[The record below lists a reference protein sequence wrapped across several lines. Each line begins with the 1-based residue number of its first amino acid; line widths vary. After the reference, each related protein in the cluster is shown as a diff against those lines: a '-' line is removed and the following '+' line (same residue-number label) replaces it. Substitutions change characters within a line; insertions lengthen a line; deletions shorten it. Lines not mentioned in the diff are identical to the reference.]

1 MEKKPLSSGLK
12 KFFGVGDLGFTLMS
26 NVEVFYFAYFLTNI
40 AKFDLGT
47 TAIIMTLTSTI
58 DMVLSPFYGG
68 FIDALKP
75 MKWGKYRSWLLVIP
89 PIVVVLYTFM
99 FTIIGTGIVPIVI
112 ICVAFLTSHIAWN
125 FSYVANIALIPT
137 ISSSP
142 EDRTQL
148 SATRGAYANVG
159 KIIFSAMGLTT
170 ILWVGGA
177 VGNPVLGF
185 TISAFAMACVY
196 WLGYF
201 IHFKLTSGYEVTY
214 EEATANT
221 NVAQKEKISVG
232 DMFRSLV
239 QNPHLLVLLLA
250 DVARWTVNFVCAG
263 SAVYFFTYVANDV
276 AMFTVY
282 LLVANIMA
290 VIGSYLS
297 KYVAAKLSTRTA
309 ALIGC
314 YGLGIFLIG
323 CQFVVGNIMLVLI
336 VLSCAQFFL
345 GFLYALMVALY
356 GDASIYSEWKTGKEA
371 SGWVMGLSNLPLKLG
386 IFIKGLIIPAM
397 LAAAGFVAKMD
408 PATATP
414 ELKAGITTLFCTIPG
429 CTVLAGAVL
438 LTFGYRLTKE
448 KVTQYQIEIDARN
461 KITE

>member
-1 MEKKPLSSGLK
+1 MI
-12 KFFGVGDLGFTLMS
+12 FIHHNLGFLQRILK
-26 NVEVFYFAYFLTNI
+26 NK
-40 AKFDLGT
+40 AKFTLSKPGKLNEQKLKHYPT
-47 TAIIMTLTSTI
+47 IMGAIHL
-58 DMVLSPFYGG
+58 
-68 FIDALKP
+68 
-75 MKWGKYRSWLLVIP
+75 
-89 PIVVVLYTFM
+89 VVLYTFM

-112 ICVAFLTSHIAWN
+112 ICVAFITSHIAWN

-214 EEATANT
+214 EEAAVNT
-221 NVAQKEKISVG
+221 NTAKKEKISVG

-448 KVTQYQIEIDARN
+448 KVTQYQTEIDARN
-461 KITE
+461 RITE

>member
-47 TAIIMTLTSTI
+47 TAIIMTLTSTV

-68 FIDALKP
+68 IIDALKP

-99 FTIIGTGIVPIVI
+99 FTVIGTGIVPIVI
-112 ICVAFLTSHIAWN
+112 ICIAFITSHVAWN

-137 ISSSP
+137 MSSSP

-201 IHFKLTSGYEVTY
+201 IHFKLTSGYEVTQ
-214 EEATANT
+214 EEAAVNT
-221 NVAQKEKISVG
+221 NISQKEKISIGV
-232 DMFRSLV
+232 MFRSLV

-314 YGLGIFLIG
+314 YGLGVFLIG
-323 CQFVVGNIMLVLI
+323 CQFVVSNIMLVLI

-356 GDASIYSEWKTGKEA
+356 GDASIYSEWKTGKAA
-371 SGWVMGLSNLPLKLG
+371 SSWVMGLSNLPLKLA

-397 LAAAGFVAKMD
+397 LAACGFVAKMD

-448 KVTQYQIEIDARN
+448 KVTQYQTEIDARN

>member
-12 KFFGVGDLGFTLMS
+12 KFFGIGDLGFTLMS

-47 TAIIMTLTSTI
+47 TAIIMTLTSTV

-75 MKWGKYRSWLLVIP
+75 MKWGKYRSYLLVIP
-89 PIVVVLYTFM
+89 PIVVVLYTLM
-99 FTIIGTGIVPIVI
+99 FTVIGTGIVPVVI
-112 ICVAFLTSHIAWN
+112 ICIAFITSHVAWN

-137 ISSSP
+137 VSSTP
-142 EDRTQL
+142 EDRSQL

-159 KIIFSAMGLTT
+159 KIIFSAMGLAT
-170 ILWVGGA
+170 ILWVGEL
-177 VGNPVLGF
+177 VKNPVLGF

-196 WLGYF
+196 WVSYF
-201 IHFKLTSGYEVTY
+201 VHFKLTEGYEETY
-214 EEATANT
+214 EGAAVKTTA
-221 NVAQKEKISVG
+221 AKKEKITIG
-232 DMFRSLV
+232 DMAKSLV

-263 SAVYFFTYVANDV
+263 SAVYFFTYVANNV
-276 AMFTVY
+276 AMFSVY

-290 VIGSYLS
+290 VIGSYSS

-314 YGLGIFLIG
+314 YGLGVFLIG
-323 CQFVVGNIMLVLI
+323 CQFVASNITLVLV

-356 GDASIYSEWKTGKEA
+356 GDASIYSEWKTGKAA
-371 SGWVMGLSNLPLKLG
+371 SSWVMGLSNLPLKLG

-397 LAAAGFVAKMD
+397 LAAAGFVANMD
-408 PATATP
+408 AATATP

-429 CTVLAGAVL
+429 ATVLAGAVL

-448 KVTQYQIEIDARN
+448 KVTQYQAEINARN